1 MIKLIETRLI
11 FVLALAS
18 TLAMTTNIAEARH
31 LKLYTYD
38 IPEVGATQV
47 TYTFD
52 QVNSPK
58 AGYQTGSPTLHEVE
72 IERTITEHWLQ
83 SFYVDYDYAP
93 PTDGYT
99 QISEVSSLKTEFNF
113 TFSEKGRRF
122 VDFRM
127 NVELAKAMNNKITAY
142 GEKGAAD
149 TAEFRFIFEKNFNLF
164 TIVLGPMLVKDI
176 AGPAELSGWTYG
188 YANAILIDIS
198 DRVGFGLEFHGSMGE
213 ARDLGFPARQ
223 NHTIVPNFDIAV
235 TRDLTLSLGAGFGLT
250 NVTDNFTFRTAIQY
264 VFGPGGS

>member
-1 MIKLIETRLI
+1 MMVKFIRARLC
-11 FVLALAS
+11 FALVVALVLTANL
-18 TLAMTTNIAEARH
+18 AEAKH

-38 IPEVGATQV
+38 IPEIGATQV

-52 QVNSPK
+52 QISRPK
-58 AGYQTGSPTLHEVE
+58 AGYETGSPTLHEVE

-127 NVELAKAMNNKITAY
+127 NIELAKAMNNKISAY
-142 GEKGAAD
+142 GETGAAD
-149 TAEFRFIFEKNFNLF
+149 TAEFRFIFEKNFNHF

-176 AGPAELSGWTYG
+176 AGPEELSGWTYG

-213 ARDLGFPARQ
+213 ANDLSGFPARQ
-223 NHTIVPNFDIAV
+223 NHTIVPNLDIAV
-235 TRDLTLSLGAGFGLT
+235 TRYLTVSLGAGFGLT
-250 NVTDNFTFRTAIQY
+250 NATDNFTFRTAIQY